1 MSFICNMSAKD
12 YVQAASCHKD
22 SSMDFIKKANL
33 LLKTRP
39 HEITTGFTEFGTKVK
54 KRANAVLR
62 EIHLFSAYIRLKPY
76 PEMLLV
82 GKCKTEHKTGTL
94 IAKSLA
100 RRFNLFILLVFTQD
114 NYYIVTERN
123 DISKYPSFDG
133 NTDEDVIIQVRDF
146 ISNNIEEN
154 LIDDILLPDGDFL
167 WEKYYE
173 TQFLEQRLNIRQFRR
188 FIPKY
193 VLEKADM
200 KIESEF
206 YKAVVE
212 QREEKRTLDDF
223 FKQKE
228 TRFKKSIK
236 KKHSKD
242 M

>member
-1 MSFICNMSAKD
+1 MFSICNMSAKE
-12 YVQAASCHKD
+12 YVQAAICHKD

-39 HEITTGFTEFGTKVK
+39 HEITTGFTEFGAKVK

-62 EIHLFSAYIRLKPY
+62 EIHLFSAYTRLKPF

-82 GKCKTEHKTGTL
+82 GKCKTEHNTGTL

-100 RRFNLFILLVFTQD
+100 RRFNSFILLIFTQD
-114 NYYIVTERN
+114 NYYIDTERN
-123 DISKYPSFDG
+123 DISKFPSFDG
-133 NTDEDVIIQVRDF
+133 NTDEEVIVQVRDHLGT
-146 ISNNIEEN
+146 NIEEI
-154 LIDDILLPDGDFL
+154 LSDDILLHDGDFL

-173 TQFLEQRLNIRQFRR
+173 TQFLEQRLNIKQFRR

-228 TRFKKSIK
+228 TRFEKSIK

-242 M
+242 I